1 MINRSFIIFV
11 VSSVL
16 IFSGCKHNNTAL
28 AQATAS
34 DEVVE
39 VPDDF
44 RLFYD
49 RFHEDTSYQSDHIIF
64 PLDGLPANADTL
76 SQDDD
81 FKWVKENWR
90 WHRTM
95 DPQLTGYSRNWE
107 VLSPVMIVES
117 IVEMTSNIGMIR
129 RFAKMGDEW
138 MLIYYAGMN
147 PLP

>member
-1 MINRSFIIFV
+1 MNRSFVISVFT
-11 VSSVL
+11 SVL
-16 IFSGCKHNNTAL
+16 IFSGCKNDKTPL

-34 DEVVE
+34 DDAVE

-76 SQDDD
+76 AQGAD
-81 FKWVKENWR
+81 FKWPKENWR
-90 WHRTM
+90 WHRPM
-95 DPQLTGYSRNWE
+95 DPKLTGYSRQWE
-107 VLSPVMIVES
+107 VLSPEMIVEN
-117 IVEMTSNIGMIR
+117 IVETTSNIGMMR

-147 PLP
+147 PIP

>member
-1 MINRSFIIFV
+1 MMNKSFIISVFT
-11 VSSVL
+11 SVL
-16 IFSGCKHNNTAL
+16 IFSGCKNDNTTL
-28 AQATAS
+28 AQATSS
-34 DEVVE
+34 DDAIE

-76 SQDDD
+76 TQGED
-81 FKWVKENWR
+81 FTWVKENWR

-95 DPQLTGYSRNWE
+95 DPKLTGYARHWE
-107 VLSPVMIVES
+107 VLSSGMIVEN
-117 IVEMTSNIGMIR
+117 IVETTSNIGMIR

-147 PLP
+147 PVP